1 MNSYIPFENIELESP
16 FDLAKNSSIGCGGTA
31 KTAYFPRSVA
41 EMTSL
46 VQALERANV
55 PYYAVGNMTNVL
67 PPDGESERVFVV
79 TKRMKSIAAENGFF
93 AEAGVTGGAILR
105 ECKRRRL
112 SGAEFLEGIP
122 CTLGGALYMNAGVG
136 GAYIGDIVESVTVLR
151 SGQILTLPKAE
162 CGYAYKKSV
171 FMQNDDLIVGA
182 TLRLTEA
189 SETEIEERTAYY
201 AAKRAHLPK
210 GKSMGCVFK
219 NPEGLVAGKLVEGAG
234 LKGFRVGGARVSEKH
249 ANFILNDKN
258 ATSAQIRSLI
268 GIVKNAVF
276 AQYKIR
282 LEEEIRYLE

>member
-1 MNSYIPFENIELESP
+1 
-16 FDLAKNSSIGCGGTA
+16 
-31 KTAYFPRSVA
+31 
-41 EMTSL
+41 
-46 VQALERANV
+46 
-55 PYYAVGNMTNVL
+55 
-67 PPDGESERVFVV
+67 
-79 TKRMKSIAAENGFF
+79 
-93 AEAGVTGGAILR
+93 
-105 ECKRRRL
+105 
-112 SGAEFLEGIP
+112 EGIP

-182 TLRLTEA
+182 ALRLTEA

>member
-93 AEAGVTGGAILR
+93 AEAGATGGAILR

-182 TLRLTEA
+182 ALRLTEA

-219 NPEGLVAGKLVEGAG
+219 NPEGLVAGKLVEGAC